1 MSAAEILLVAIGLA
15 ADAFAVSLGAG
26 ASGHAADPRAVFR
39 LSYHFGLFQ
48 FLMPVLGWYLGA
60 QIAPLS
66 AGFDAWIAFG
76 LLAFVGTRMIY
87 GGLYPSPSPAT
98 HDMSRGWTLI
108 ILCVATSIDALAI
121 GLSLAML
128 RVTIWYPSLIIGIV
142 TSGLSLAGIHLG
154 RWLGAQFGS
163 RMEILG
169 GAILWGI
176 GLKLVI
182 GYFGAST
189 PL

>member
-1 MSAAEILLVAIGLA
+1 VSLAEVFLIAVGLA

-48 FLMPVLGWYLGA
+48 FLMPVIGWYLGA
-60 QIAPLS
+60 QVAPLS
-66 AGFDAWIAFG
+66 AGFDVWIAFG

-87 GGLYPSPSPAT
+87 GGLHPSGDQAR
-98 HDMSRGWTLI
+98 HNMSRGWTLI
-108 ILCVATSIDALAI
+108 MLCVATSIDALAI

-128 RVTIWYPSLIIGIV
+128 RVTIWYPSLIIGVV

-154 RWLGAQFGS
+154 RWLGSRFGS
-163 RMEILG
+163 RMEIAG
-169 GAILWGI
+169 GVVLWLI
-176 GLKLVI
+176 GLKVLLP
-182 GYFGAST
+182 FS
-189 PL
+189 